1 MTMINDSLFCD
12 IELVQDSIAES
23 DAETIQEA
31 VKFLTDKKY
40 K

>member
-1 MTMINDSLFCD
+1 MTVINDSLFCD
-12 IELVQDSIAES
+12 IERVQDSIAEN
-23 DAETIQEA
+23 DAETIEEA